1 MTNVKGL
8 GASLGVAIGSSFVY
22 ENEIDFDIEATFSHK
37 EASKQL
43 IDKFNS
49 QIIEFRSKDRNDE
62 ADILDAYILI
72 LQDPEILGQLNQHP
86 EPAIS
91 EVYDVFTSTAK
102 MFESMED
109 EYFKQ
114 RAEDIISVGKHLVF
128 NMQNI
133 EREVSLNDNT
143 ILIAN
148 DLTPADTSSMELSKV
163 NGIVLKEGG
172 LTSHAVI
179 VAKNLGIPC
188 VIGIKEQLDQIT
200 NGKTISID
208 GSTGDVT
215 VSPSDSQI
223 SALEQKQ
230 SKIEDLI
237 QNFTEE
243 KYSNLGVEFRVN
255 IGSLEEVNAFN
266 HQFLNSIGLFRS
278 EFIYLDNST
287 IPTLEQQSKVLEEI
301 TKKFTGTIVYR
312 TLDIGGDKQVDYLN
326 LPIEENPFLGTRG
339 IRLSLVDCNKA
350 SLGNLDL
357 FESQV
362 KSILT
367 SESLERIKIMF
378 PMISTIEDFIEAKAF
393 VTKIAKELNVEAP
406 PMGIMVET
414 PASAFIADKFS
425 EIVDFI
431 SIGTNDLTQ
440 YIMAADRGN
449 SNLGHYQDPL
459 HPAVL
464 RAISNVIDCSD
475 KNNIEVSVCGEM
487 SSDPVAA
494 FALYVLG
501 LKTFSMAPSAAP
513 FVFDVLNTHS
523 KINKAPIK
531 ETILSQKNADEI
543 RTAIQEII
551 S

>member
-22 ENEIDFDIEATFSHK
+22 ENEIDFDREATFSHK

-49 QIIEFRSKDRNDE
+49 QINEFRSKDRNDE

-102 MFESMED
+102 MFESWRK
-109 EYFKQ
+109 YFKQ
-114 RAEDIISVGKHLVF
+114 RAEDIVSVGKHLVF
-128 NMQNI
+128 SMQDI
-133 EREVSLNDNT
+133 EREVSLLDNT

-148 DLTPADTSSMELSKV
+148 DLTPADTSSMDLSKV

-208 GSTGDVT
+208 GGTGDVT

-243 KYSNLGVEFRVN
+243 KYRNLGIEFRVN
-255 IGSLEEVNAFN
+255 IGSLEEINAYS
-266 HQFLNSIGLFRS
+266 HPFLNSIGLFRS

-287 IPTLEQQSKVLEEI
+287 IPTLEQQSRVLEEI
-301 TKKFTGTIVYR
+301 TKKFTGK
-312 TLDIGGDKQVDYLN
+312 L
-326 LPIEENPFLGTRG
+326 
-339 IRLSLVDCNKA
+339 
-350 SLGNLDL
+350 
-357 FESQV
+357 
-362 KSILT
+362 
-367 SESLERIKIMF
+367 
-378 PMISTIEDFIEAKAF
+378 FIELL
-393 VTKIAKELNVEAP
+393 I
-406 PMGIMVET
+406 
-414 PASAFIADKFS
+414 
-425 EIVDFI
+425 
-431 SIGTNDLTQ
+431 
-440 YIMAADRGN
+440 
-449 SNLGHYQDPL
+449 
-459 HPAVL
+459 
-464 RAISNVIDCSD
+464 
-475 KNNIEVSVCGEM
+475 
-487 SSDPVAA
+487 
-494 FALYVLG
+494 
-501 LKTFSMAPSAAP
+501 
-513 FVFDVLNTHS
+513 
-523 KINKAPIK
+523 
-531 ETILSQKNADEI
+531 
-543 RTAIQEII
+543 
-551 S
+551 

>member
-8 GASLGVAIGSSFVY
+8 GASLGIAIGLSFVY
-22 ENEIDFDIEATFSHK
+22 ENEIDFDKEAKLSHT
-37 EASKQL
+37 EASKKL
-43 IDKFNS
+43 IDKFTS
-49 QIIEFRSKDRNDE
+49 QINDFRSKERNDE

-72 LQDPEILGQLNQHP
+72 LEDPEIVGQLNQKLDSS
-86 EPAIS
+86 IK
-91 EVYDVFTSTAK
+91 EVYEVFTSTAK
-102 MFESMED
+102 IFESMED

-114 RAEDIISVGKHLVF
+114 RSEDIVSVGKHLVF
-128 NMQNI
+128 SMQNI
-133 EREVSLNDNT
+133 DKEVSLDDDT
-143 ILIAN
+143 ILIAK
-148 DLTPADTSSMELSKV
+148 DLTPADTSSMDLSKV
-163 NGIVLKEGG
+163 NGIILKEGG

-188 VIGIKEQLDQIT
+188 VIGVKDQLDDIT
-200 NGKTISID
+200 SGKSISID
-208 GSTGDVT
+208 GSTGDIIVSPTDNEVT
-215 VSPSDSQI
+215 VLQ
-223 SALEQKQ
+223 QKQ
-230 SKIEDLI
+230 SKIESTI

-243 KYSNLGVEFRVN
+243 KYKNLGVEFRVN
-255 IGSLEEVNAFN
+255 IGSLEEINAFN
-266 HQFLNSIGLFRS
+266 HPFLNSIGLFRS
-278 EFIYLDNST
+278 EFIYLDNT
-287 IPTLEQQSKVLEEI
+287 TKPTLEQQNSVLETI
-301 TKKFTGTIVYR
+301 TQKFTGTIVYR
-312 TLDIGGDKQVDYLN
+312 SLDIGGDKQVGYLN
-326 LPIEENPFLGTRG
+326 LPVEENPFLGVRG
-339 IRLSLVDCNKA
+339 IRLSLA
-350 SLGNLDL
+350 NLDL
-357 FESQV
+357 FDSQI

-367 SESLERIKIMF
+367 SESLERIKVMF
-378 PMISTIEDFIEAKAF
+378 PMISTVEDFVEAKAF
-393 VTKIAKELNVEAP
+393 VTKKAKELNVEPP

-449 SNLGHYQDPL
+449 SNLGNYQDPL

-464 RAISNVIDCSD
+464 RAISNVIDCSN

-494 FALYVLG
+494 FALYILG

-523 KINKAPIK
+523 ETNKESLK
-531 ETILSQKNADEI
+531 EMLLSRKNAEET
-543 RTAIQEII
+543 RAAIQEII

>member
-8 GASLGVAIGSSFVY
+8 GASLGIAIGLSFVY
-22 ENEIDFDIEATFSHK
+22 ENEIDFDKEAKLSHT
-37 EASKQL
+37 EASKKL
-43 IDKFNS
+43 IDKFTS
-49 QIIEFRSKDRNDE
+49 QINDFRSKERNDE

-72 LQDPEILGQLNQHP
+72 LEDPEIVGQLNQKLNSS
-86 EPAIS
+86 IK
-91 EVYDVFTSTAK
+91 EVYEVFTSTAK
-102 MFESMED
+102 IFESMED

-114 RAEDIISVGKHLVF
+114 RSEDIVSVGKHLVF
-128 NMQNI
+128 SMQNI
-133 EREVSLNDNT
+133 DKEVSLDDDT
-143 ILIAN
+143 ILIAK
-148 DLTPADTSSMELSKV
+148 DLTPADTSSMDLSKV
-163 NGIVLKEGG
+163 NGIILKEGG

-188 VIGIKEQLDQIT
+188 VIGVKDQLDDIT
-200 NGKTISID
+200 SGKSISID
-208 GSTGDVT
+208 GSTGDIIVSPTDNEVT
-215 VSPSDSQI
+215 VLQ
-223 SALEQKQ
+223 QKQ
-230 SKIEDLI
+230 SKIESTI

-243 KYSNLGVEFRVN
+243 KYKNLGVEFRVN
-255 IGSLEEVNAFN
+255 IGSLEEINAFN
-266 HQFLNSIGLFRS
+266 HPFLNSIGLFRS
-278 EFIYLDNST
+278 EFIYLDNT
-287 IPTLEQQSKVLEEI
+287 TKPTFEQQSSVLETI
-301 TKKFTGTIVYR
+301 TQKFTGTIVYR
-312 TLDIGGDKQVDYLN
+312 SLDIGGDKQVGYLN
-326 LPIEENPFLGTRG
+326 LPVEENPFLGVRG
-339 IRLSLVDCNKA
+339 IRLSLA
-350 SLGNLDL
+350 NLDL
-357 FESQV
+357 FDSQI

-367 SESLERIKIMF
+367 SESLERIKVMF
-378 PMISTIEDFIEAKAF
+378 PMISTVEDFVEAKAF
-393 VTKIAKELNVEAP
+393 VTKKAKELNVEPP

-449 SNLGHYQDPL
+449 SNLGNYQDPL

-464 RAISNVIDCSD
+464 RAISNVIDCSN

-494 FALYVLG
+494 FALYILG

-523 KINKAPIK
+523 ETNKESLK
-531 ETILSQKNADEI
+531 EILLSRKNAEET
-543 RTAIQEII
+543 RAAIQEII